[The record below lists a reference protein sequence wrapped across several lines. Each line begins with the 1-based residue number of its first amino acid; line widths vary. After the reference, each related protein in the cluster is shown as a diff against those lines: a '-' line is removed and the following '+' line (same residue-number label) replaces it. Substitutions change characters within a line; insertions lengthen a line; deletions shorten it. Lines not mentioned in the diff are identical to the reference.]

1 MIVMINIILRGIF
14 AMFFSTIAYYV
25 SMPMLF
31 AVAYE
36 WAFWVSA
43 TPQQIVI
50 RDNLYGVFLILPAL
64 WIGVIIFWMYS
75 AVSRRTTDA
84 YA

>member
-1 MIVMINIILRGIF
+1 MINIILRGVF

-31 AVAYE
+31 TVAYT
-36 WAFWVSA
+36 WAFCGEA
-43 TPQQIVI
+43 TPQQLVI

-64 WIGVIIFWMYS
+64 WIGIIIFWMFT
-75 AVSRRTTDA
+75 AVSRRTTDQ
-84 YA
+84 YV

>member
-1 MIVMINIILRGIF
+1 MINIILRGVF

-31 AVAYE
+31 TVAYT
-36 WAFWVSA
+36 WAFWGES
-43 TPQQIVI
+43 TPQQLVI

-64 WIGVIIFWMYS
+64 WIGIIIFWMFT
-75 AVSRRTTDA
+75 AVSRRTTDQ
-84 YA
+84 YV

>member
-1 MIVMINIILRGIF
+1 MIVIIKIILRGIF
-14 AMFFSTIAYYV
+14 SMFFSTIAYYV

-36 WAFWVSA
+36 WAFWGDA

-64 WIGVIIFWMYS
+64 WIGIIIFWMFS
-75 AVSRRTTDA
+75 AVSRKTSDA